1 MFHLLSQKCWYTH
14 SFFCW
19 NMQERWKRSG
29 RDRYNCHR
37 GFWLDSLPGS
47 SHLPHPRLLQKVLF
61 EPKDLKGVLS
71 PDSTFVFFLQRWILS
86 RTFKDDINNEY
97 GIYPENGDDIVMEA
111 VDRNTEYEQQAAGG
125 EDQAIGRQ
133 VSETENEYDR
143 MYSVWARE
151 PGERLRRNLCP
162 IASTTLIDWDT
173 LHMMLKE

>member
-1 MFHLLSQKCWYTH
+1 MFHLQK
-14 SFFCW
+14 S
-19 NMQERWKRSG
+19 
-29 RDRYNCHR
+29 
-37 GFWLDSLPGS
+37 
-47 SHLPHPRLLQKVLF
+47 KVLIYAFFLLLKYARKMKKVWERPVQLPSRFLARFSSWLFSSASPSSAAEGAVF
-61 EPKDLKGVLS
+61 EPKGVLS

-143 MYSVWARE
+143 MYSV
-151 PGERLRRNLCP
+151 
-162 IASTTLIDWDT
+162 
-173 LHMMLKE
+173 